1 MKSKPA
7 AAPVQARWFS
17 ENPDKAWGEKF
28 FLIYTPIWILQTA
41 MAVVFGYGKTM
52 GDFGSIIY
60 SLFVAGP
67 FVVVPFLI
75 YKEAK
80 AGKPWY
86 KTYWFKANLY
96 IAIFSLLGNY
106 YGSEY
111 FFDVLGM
118 VYNYPNLHWT
128 FDASLVGAG
137 VQHTPVMMYLLTHAY
152 FMTYH
157 TTAMVVLRRLRTSRL
172 GQSSAWVFPVAI
184 FVTAYFWS
192 WMETFAMANPAMAD
206 TFYYKDLNRMLAI
219 GSITYSCFFIT
230 SFPIFYWLDEKL
242 NDTWGLIRTTAAA
255 LSASMLTF
263 FLLDLWTK
271 YIGPI

>member
-1 MKSKPA
+1 MKSKPT

-28 FLIYTPIWILQTA
+28 FLIYSPIWILQTA

-60 SLFVAGP
+60 SLFVAAP

-118 VYNYPNLHWT
+118 VYNYSNLHWT
-128 FDASLVGAG
+128 FDASLVGTG

-157 TTAMVVLRRLRTSRL
+157 ATAMVVLRRLRTSRL

-184 FVTAYFWS
+184 FVAAYFWS
-192 WMETFAMANPAMAD
+192 WMETFVMANPAMAD

-242 NDTWGLIRTTAAA
+242 DDTWGLIRTTAAA

>member
-1 MKSKPA
+1 MKSKSA

-28 FLIYTPIWILQTA
+28 FLIYTPIWIFQTFLA
-41 MAVVFGYGKTM
+41 TVLGYGKTM
-52 GDFGSIIY
+52 GDVVSIIY
-60 SLFVAGP
+60 SLLVVGP

-86 KTYWFKANLY
+86 QTYWFKANLY
-96 IAIFSLLGNY
+96 IAIFSLIGNY

-128 FDASLVGAG
+128 FDATLVGTG
-137 VQHTPVMMYLLTHAY
+137 VQHTPVMMYILTHAY

-157 TTAMVVLRRLRTSRL
+157 TTAMVVLRRLRTSHF
-172 GQSSAWVFPVAI
+172 GQSSAWVFPVAV
-184 FVTAYFWS
+184 FVAAYFWA
-192 WMETFAMANPAMAD
+192 WMETFAMANPALAEV
-206 TFYYKDLNRMLAI
+206 FYYKDLNRMLSI

-271 YIGPI
+271 YIGPL

>member
-7 AAPVQARWFS
+7 AAPIQARWFS

-28 FLIYTPIWILQTA
+28 FLIYSPIWILQTA

-67 FVVVPFLI
+67 FMVVPFLI

-184 FVTAYFWS
+184 FVAAYFWS
-192 WMETFAMANPAMAD
+192 WMETFVMANPAMAD

>member
-1 MKSKPA
+1 MKSNPA

-60 SLFVAGP
+60 SLFVAAP
-67 FVVVPFLI
+67 FVVIPFLI

-118 VYNYPNLHWT
+118 VYHYPT
-128 FDASLVGAG
+128 CTG
-137 VQHTPVMMYLLTHAY
+137 PLTHPWWARAY
-152 FMTYH
+152 NI
-157 TTAMVVLRRLRTSRL
+157 RL
-172 GQSSAWVFPVAI
+172 
-184 FVTAYFWS
+184 
-192 WMETFAMANPAMAD
+192 
-206 TFYYKDLNRMLAI
+206 
-219 GSITYSCFFIT
+219 
-230 SFPIFYWLDEKL
+230 
-242 NDTWGLIRTTAAA
+242 
-255 LSASMLTF
+255 
-263 FLLDLWTK
+263 
-271 YIGPI
+271 

>member
-1 MKSKPA
+1 MKSKPT

-28 FLIYTPIWILQTA
+28 FLIYSPIWILQTA

-60 SLFVAGP
+60 SLFVAAP

-118 VYNYPNLHWT
+118 VYNYSNLHWT
-128 FDASLVGAG
+128 FDASLVGTG

-184 FVTAYFWS
+184 FVAAYFWS
-192 WMETFAMANPAMAD
+192 WMETFVMANPAMAD

-271 YIGPI
+271 YIGSI

>member
-75 YKEAK
+75 YKEAR

-263 FLLDLWTK
+263 FLLDLWTN